1 MKISTIST
9 TFTTKQIQ
17 KRINQLNNLI
27 VKFPR
32 VRSLIR
38 KWAFELTVLEGRL
51 ESLKAVAFVE
61 TPQQLTIWDVKP
73 VEKIDWFFPP
83 LVGSEKQI
91 KWADQLRRDFAEYYS
106 SLGGEPGD
114 GEIRI
119 KKAVGIAVSAKFW
132 IENRDF
138 CEKIS
143 WENMTQVLKKL
154 YALVGICQPWYNDLD
169 QSEFEE
175 ILKAKKSILRF
186 LRIDKA
192 GILACCNQQSQNRA
206 VEMQPEIERQ
216 EKIRAKAEERIF
228 REWELNQRS
237 PI

>member
-1 MKISTIST
+1 MKNST
-9 TFTTKQIQ
+9 TATAKQIRL
-17 KRINQLNNLI
+17 RINQLNNLI
-27 VKFPR
+27 SKFPR
-32 VRSLIR
+32 VRSLVR
-38 KWAFELTVLEGRL
+38 KWAFELTILEGRL
-51 ESLKAVAFVE
+51 ETLKAVAVVE
-61 TPQQLTIWDVKP
+61 PKQLTIWDVKP

-83 LVGSEKQI
+83 LVGSEKQV

-106 SLGGEPGD
+106 SLGGEPGE
-114 GEIRI
+114 GEVRI
-119 KKAVGIAVSAKFW
+119 KKAVAIAVSSKFW

-138 CEKIS
+138 CEQIA

-154 YALVGICQPWYNDLD
+154 AALVGICQPWYNDLD

-175 ILKAKKSILRF
+175 ILKAKKSILRN

-192 GILACCNQQSQNRA
+192 GIVACCNQQSQNRA
-206 VEMQPEIERQ
+206 VEMRPEIERQ

>member
-1 MKISTIST
+1 MKNSTIST
-9 TFTTKQIQ
+9 KNQIQ
-17 KRINQLNNLI
+17 KRIDQLNSLI
-27 VKFPR
+27 VKFAR

-38 KWAFELTVLEGRL
+38 KWAFELTQLEGRL
-51 ESLKAVAFVE
+51 ESLKAVAVVE
-61 TPQQLTIWDVKP
+61 TPRQLTIWDMP
-73 VEKIDWFFPP
+73 GQKIDWFFPP

-91 KWADQLRRDFAEYYS
+91 QWADKLRRDFAKYYS
-106 SLGGEPGD
+106 SLGGEPGE
-114 GEIRI
+114 GEIKI

-132 IENRDF
+132 IENRDY
-138 CEKIS
+138 CEQIS

-154 YALVGICQPWYNDLD
+154 AALVGICQPWYNDLD

-175 ILKAKKSILRF
+175 ILKAKKSILRN

-192 GILACCNQQSQNRA
+192 GIVACCNQQSQNRA
-206 VEMQPEIERQ
+206 VEMRPEIERQ

>member
-1 MKISTIST
+1 MKNSTIST
-9 TFTTKQIQ
+9 AKELS
-17 KRINQLNNLI
+17 KRISQLNSLI
-27 VKFPR
+27 SKFPR

-51 ESLKAVAFVE
+51 EALKAVAVVE
-61 TPQQLTIWDVKP
+61 TPQQLTIWDMKP
-73 VEKIDWFFPP
+73 VEKIHWFFPP
-83 LVGSEKQI
+83 LMGSEKQI
-91 KWADQLRRDFAEYYS
+91 QWADQLRRNFANYYS
-106 SLGGEPGD
+106 SLGGEPGE
-114 GEIRI
+114 GEIKI

-138 CEKIS
+138 CEKIA
-143 WENMTQVLKKL
+143 WENMTQILKKL
-154 YALVGICQPWYNDLD
+154 YALVGICQPWYDDLD

-175 ILKAKKSILRF
+175 ILKAKKSILRN

-192 GILACCNQQSQNRA
+192 GIVACCNQQSQNRA
-206 VEMQPEIERQ
+206 VEMRPEIERQ

>member
-1 MKISTIST
+1 MKNST
-9 TFTTKQIQ
+9 TTVAQLSK
-17 KRINQLNNLI
+17 KINQLKNLI
-27 VKFPR
+27 SKFPS

-38 KWAFELTVLEGRL
+38 RWGFELTILEGRL
-51 ESLKAVAFVE
+51 EALKAVAVVE
-61 TPQQLTIWDVKP
+61 PKQLTIWDVKP

-91 KWADQLRRDFAEYYS
+91 QWADKLRRDFAEYYS
-106 SLGGEPGD
+106 SLGGEPGE

-138 CEKIS
+138 CEKIA
-143 WENMTQVLKKL
+143 WENMTQILKKL
-154 YALVGICQPWYNDLD
+154 HALVGICQPWYNDLD

-175 ILKAKKSILRF
+175 ILKAKKSILRN

>member
-1 MKISTIST
+1 MKNSTIST
-9 TFTTKQIQ
+9 AKELS
-17 KRINQLNNLI
+17 KRISQLNSLI
-27 VKFPR
+27 SKFPR

-51 ESLKAVAFVE
+51 EALKAVAVVE
-61 TPQQLTIWDVKP
+61 TPQQLTIWDMKP

-91 KWADQLRRDFAEYYS
+91 QWADQLRRNFANYYS
-106 SLGGEPGD
+106 SLGGEPGE
-114 GEIRI
+114 GEIKI

-138 CEKIS
+138 CEKIA
-143 WENMTQVLKKL
+143 WENMTQILKKL
-154 YALVGICQPWYNDLD
+154 YALVGICQPWYDDLD

-175 ILKAKKSILRF
+175 ILKAKKSILRN

-192 GILACCNQQSQNRA
+192 GIVACCNQQSQNRA
-206 VEMQPEIERQ
+206 VEMRPEIERQ